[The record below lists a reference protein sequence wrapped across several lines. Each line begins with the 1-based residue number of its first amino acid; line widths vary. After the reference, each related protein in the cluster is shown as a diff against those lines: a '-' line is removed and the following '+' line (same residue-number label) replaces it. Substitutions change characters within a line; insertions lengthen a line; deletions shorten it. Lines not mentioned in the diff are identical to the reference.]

1 MSWGYFLDATLTLPD
16 TAWKTISK
24 KKADEFPTKVGW
36 WGLKDPEL
44 ERRFVDMF
52 GDCTKGWPLAKV
64 VKSFARDESIGA
76 VSSAKGAT
84 TIRILELLNKDM
96 DTDVARGVSALFEAA
111 APLGGA
117 GSVSLV
123 NDGTYSG
130 EDGATVTLVKGKL
143 SRKRLTDCWALAE
156 KLGAQMFGDDEAF
169 LDEEEFLEASEDE
182 ARPTPKAAKK
192 KAPKKKA
199 PKKKAKK

>member
-16 TAWKTISK
+16 AGWKAISNK
-24 KKADEFPTKVGW
+24 KTDEFPTKVGW

-52 GDCTKGWPLAKV
+52 GDCSKGWSLAKV
-64 VKSFARDESIGA
+64 VKSFARDESIGT
-76 VSSAKGAT
+76 VSSAKGTT
-84 TIRILELLNKDM
+84 TIRIVELLNKDM

-130 EDGATVTLVKGKL
+130 EDGATVTLAKGKL
-143 SRKRLTDCWALAE
+143 SRKRLKDCWALAE
-156 KLGAQMFGDDEAF
+156 KLGAQMFGDED
-169 LDEEEFLEASEDE
+169 EFLEDEDE
-182 ARPTPKAAKK
+182 APP
-192 KAPKKKA
+192 APKPA
-199 PKKKAKK
+199 KKKAKKK